1 MINIT
6 AGKKNTGSG
15 GGGYGYYCETDTLMI
30 ADSTEL
36 LDSSGEKD
44 NNNNNNNNIQLCE
57 IKEPF
62 YKNKKEMTII
72 IVFVLFTLIIDY
84 LFLQYCIR

>member
-1 MINIT
+1 MINIS
-6 AGKKNTGSG
+6 AGKKNS

-30 ADSTEL
+30 LDSTEL
-36 LDSSGEKD
+36 LNSSGEKD
-44 NNNNNNNNIQLCE
+44 NNNNNIQLCE

-72 IVFVLFTLIIDY
+72 ITFVLFTLTIDY